1 MATAFNG
8 LIVGK
13 AIAVLVI
20 LKAVFQTIDMDAKPT
35 LTDSSGKFSF
45 LGDHLESIFRAS
57 FDLYGV
63 LDEDGKIILMD
74 GSLFERAGTNPDLLL
89 GQIFT
94 QTVYWQSSERT
105 AKMFE
110 KAIHDCLKGQ
120 CNSVKLD
127 FRISSEHQTPI
138 ELSLVPITHENDR
151 KAIFISGYAPDEEV
165 GSFSQVDQK
174 AEQLLLA
181 AENADIGLWFWDFAD
196 DKIYSTPRCNEL
208 FEVPAFQQ
216 LTFQRFIEVVYPDDR
231 EFVANFFRAS
241 QKDGRKYE
249 EEFRVRY
256 SDGTVDWIF
265 AEGKSVLG
273 ADGTPQKMMGVVR
286 KITEQKLAAA
296 ELARANELAKRS
308 RDEAIEANRA
318 KDFFLAFVSHE
329 IRSSLNAIIGW
340 SRILLTK
347 EVDEETRKNAL
358 ETIERSARSQTKLI
372 NDLVDSARVAS
383 GKLRLEYRPIDIC
396 EVVRGAV
403 ETQRPA
409 AEAAGINYFFITD
422 IEQLS
427 ILGDSA
433 RLQQVFGN
441 LISNALKF
449 TPAGGTIT
457 VYLKT
462 GAEAVTIDVEDS
474 GAGISANALPG
485 VFRQFSQV
493 ESGNFGGNTG
503 LGLGL
508 SIVKILTERHGG
520 HVRAESHGIGKG
532 SKFSVTLPINT
543 TAAAH
548 QDSSPNL
555 VVASSKPLEGLK
567 ILIVEDNVDSRE
579 VLQIFLEK
587 SGAKI
592 QVAESAKVAFRL
604 LSESRGRLPNL
615 LISDL
620 AMPDEDGYSLIAR
633 IRQLQ
638 ESEGGDIPAIAL
650 SAFANE
656 ESRRRAFDAGFQRYA
671 TKPFDH
677 DTLITDILKAV
688 ASDCGNLKIS

>member
-1 MATAFNG
+1 
-8 LIVGK
+8 
-13 AIAVLVI
+13 
-20 LKAVFQTIDMDAKPT
+20 MDSKPT
-35 LTDSSGKFSF
+35 PSDSALAFSA
-45 LGDHLESIFRAS
+45 LGTHLQSIFQAS
-57 FDLYGV
+57 FDLYGL
-63 LDEDGKIILMD
+63 LDENGRILAMD
-74 GSLFERAGTNPDLLL
+74 GDLFEKAGTKPELLL

-94 QTVYWQSSERT
+94 QTVYWQSSEQT
-105 AKMFE
+105 AKIFE
-110 KAIHDCLKGQ
+110 ESIRDCLKGQ
-120 CNSVKLD
+120 CDSVKLD
-127 FRISSEHQTPI
+127 FRISSEHQIPI
-138 ELSLVPITHENDR
+138 ALSLVPITLEYDR
-151 KAIFISGYAPDEEV
+151 KVIFISGHAPDDE
-165 GSFSQVDQK
+165 GGRFSQGDQK
-174 AEQLLLA
+174 AEQLLSA

-196 DKIYSTPRCNEL
+196 DKIYSTPRCNKL
-208 FEVPAFQQ
+208 FHIPSYQQ
-216 LTFQRFIEVVYPDDR
+216 LTFERFIEVVHPDDQ
-231 EFVANFFRAS
+231 EFVTNFFRTS

-256 SDGTVDWIF
+256 HDGTVDWIF
-265 AEGKSVLG
+265 AEGKSIIG
-273 ADGTPQKMMGVVR
+273 TDGTPQKMMGVVR

-296 ELARANELAKRS
+296 ELARANEGARRA

-347 EVDEETRKNAL
+347 EVDKETRQNAL

-383 GKLRLEYRPIDIC
+383 GKLRLEYRTIDIC
-396 EVVRGAV
+396 EVVRGVV
-403 ETQRPA
+403 EAHRPA
-409 AEAAGINYFFITD
+409 AQAAGITYSFTPD

-427 ILGDSA
+427 IVGDSA

-441 LISNALKF
+441 LISNSLKF
-449 TPAGGTIT
+449 TPAGGTIA
-457 VYLKT
+457 VSLRT
-462 GAEAVTIDVEDS
+462 GAEAVTVDVEDN
-474 GAGISANALPG
+474 GAGISADALPG

-520 HVRAESHGIGKG
+520 HVRVESHGLGKG
-532 SKFSVTLPINT
+532 SKFSVTLPINAN
-543 TAAAH
+543 AAVH
-548 QDSSPNL
+548 QDSSPNV

-567 ILIVEDNVDSRE
+567 ILIVEDNQDSRE

-587 SGAKI
+587 CGAKI
-592 QVAESAKVAFRL
+592 QVAESGKVAFRL

-633 IRQLQ
+633 IRQLP
-638 ESEGGDIPAIAL
+638 ETEGGKITAMAL

-677 DTLITDILKAV
+677 DSLISDILKAV
-688 ASDCGNLKIS
+688 AIDLADSEANDAA

>member
-1 MATAFNG
+1 
-8 LIVGK
+8 
-13 AIAVLVI
+13 
-20 LKAVFQTIDMDAKPT
+20 MDSKLKPT
-35 LTDSSGKFSF
+35 DPAIGLSF
-45 LGDHLESIFRAS
+45 LGTHLESIFQAS

-63 LDEDGKIILMD
+63 LDEDGRIISMD
-74 GSLFERAGTNPDLLL
+74 GTLFERAGTDPTLLL

-105 AKMFE
+105 AKIFE
-110 KAIHDCLKGQ
+110 KSIQDCLKGQ

-127 FRISSEHQTPI
+127 FRISSEYQTPI
-138 ELSLVPITHENDR
+138 ELSLVPITLEDDR

-165 GSFSQVDQK
+165 GEFSQVNQK
-174 AEQLLLA
+174 AEQLLSA

-208 FEVPAFQQ
+208 FDVPAYQQ
-216 LTFQRFIEVVYPDDR
+216 LTFERFIEVVYPDDR
-231 EFVANFFRAS
+231 EYVTNFFRTS
-241 QKDGRKYE
+241 QKDGRKYD
-249 EEFRVRY
+249 EEFRVQY

-265 AEGKSVLG
+265 AEGKSILG

-296 ELARANELAKRS
+296 DHARANEVAKRA

-347 EVDEETRKNAL
+347 EVDNETRQNAL

-396 EVVRGAV
+396 EVVRGVV
-403 ETQRPA
+403 EAHRPA
-409 AEAAGINYFFITD
+409 AETAGISYSFASD

-441 LISNALKF
+441 LISNSLKF

-457 VYLKT
+457 VTLKT
-462 GAEAVTIDVEDS
+462 GAEAVTVDVEDT
-474 GAGISANALPG
+474 GAGISASALPG

-543 TAAAH
+543 TAEIH

-555 VVASSKPLEGLK
+555 ISSSSKPLEGLK
-567 ILIVEDNVDSRE
+567 LLIVEDNQDSRE

-604 LSESRGRLPNL
+604 LSESRGRLPDL

-633 IRQLQ
+633 IRQLP
-638 ESEGGDIPAIAL
+638 ENEGGNVPAIAL

-677 DTLITDILKAV
+677 DTLISDILKAV
-688 ASDCGNLKIS
+688 AADLNVSDANDKN